1 MANSTKLP
9 QRLIDELSWDELL
22 LILEDSK
29 DNYANIESAADVDVV
44 IGRFQNWMAKHG
56 FSIVD
61 NSE

>member
-9 QRLIDELSWDELL
+9 QRLIDELS

-29 DNYANIESAADVDVV
+29 DNYVNIESAADVDVV